1 VREKLPLDVRMH
13 FSCVSENEEDF
24 VTVEYLRDTA
34 VQAGFQTRHLFIE
47 DIGFSQEGNS
57 FCDLENEE
65 IRFLFKL
72 YPWEWFISEP
82 FGEKLLTESMRLFE
96 PPWKLVLSNKAILP
110 LLWEMYPNHHLLL
123 ESHFDKEKMACESYV
138 RKPIFS
144 REGANI
150 LYVDEY
156 GRTHKTDG
164 DYGEEGFIYQKAQPL
179 PCMDNCYPVIGSWIV
194 SGEAAG
200 MGIREDDTPITKNT
214 SRFVPH
220 YFK

>member
-1 VREKLPLDVRMH
+1 VREKLPLNARMH
-13 FSCVSENEEDF
+13 FACAGDNEEDF

-34 VQAGFQTRHLFIE
+34 VQAGFETKHLFME
-47 DIGFSQEGNS
+47 DIGFSERDNL

-72 YPWEWFISEP
+72 YPWEWLISEP
-82 FGEKLLTESMRLFE
+82 FGEKLLSESIRLFE
-96 PPWKLVLSNKAILP
+96 PPWKMLLSNKGILP
-110 LLWEMYPNHHLLL
+110 LLWEMYPNHRLLL
-123 ESHFDKEKMACESYV
+123 ESHFEEGKMACTSYV
-138 RKPIFS
+138 KKPILS

-150 LYVDEY
+150 LYVDQNGCIHE
-156 GRTHKTDG
+156 TDG
-164 DYGEEGFIYQKAQPL
+164 DYGDEGFIYQMAQPL
-179 PCMDNCYPVIGSWIV
+179 PCMDNSYPVIGSWIV
-194 SGEAAG
+194 GGEAAG